1 MTTIVI
7 VDDRITNR
15 NILERL
21 SQSLKPDAN
30 VQTFS
35 DAIQAHAWLGD
46 HQADIVI
53 TDYKM
58 PMMTGAEFIRRCHAD
73 LPGFDAP
80 IIVVTA
86 YEDKDFRYEAL
97 EAGATDFLLTPIDYR
112 EFRTRVQNLLAM
124 RKHRALIKDRAET
137 LEQQLAV
144 ALAERTRIIRDSER
158 QLRDVIDGTAN
169 LMFKT
174 DVEGRLTLANLAFER
189 RFGAG
194 GVSLLGRRL
203 DEVCWDADFAVRCLN
218 SAQRLITGEAGEAVR
233 FEATLKHG
241 PSNRDC
247 GRRDGDGRDPQCEAA
262 DIGRPIAFQ
271 VDQSLLGRPDAH
283 REVLTVCTD
292 ITARKESERR
302 AVEAKQA
309 AELSDRS
316 KTEFLANM
324 SHELRTPL
332 NAIIGFA
339 DMILHEVYGT
349 IGSSRYRSY
358 VTDIRASANHLLE
371 MIIDILDVSEVDAG
385 KLRLRESVVDIERV
399 CHEVVRLVSHR
410 ATEHQVTVNLGPLND
425 LPLMAVDEAKV
436 KQILVNLL
444 VNAIKF
450 TPTEGRIGL
459 WGEASVAGGIRLVV
473 EDTGIGMS
481 DDDIRVAVAR
491 FGRVDNAFSH
501 SRSGTGLGLPL
512 AIDLARAHGGDIEVI
527 SRPGA
532 GTKVYVTLPPERM
545 ISQGFAG

>member
-1 MTTIVI
+1 MMTTIVI
-7 VDDRITNR
+7 VDDRVTNR

-21 SQSLKPDAN
+21 SQSLKPGAVVKSFGDA
-30 VQTFS
+30 VQ
-35 DAIQAHAWLGD
+35 ALAWMAD

-58 PMMTGAEFIRRCHAD
+58 PVMNGADFIRRCFTD
-73 LPGFDAP
+73 LPGFDIP

-124 RKHRALIKDRAET
+124 RKHRAMIKDRAET

-144 ALAERTRIIRDSER
+144 AISERTRIIRDSER

-169 LMFKT
+169 LIFKT
-174 DVEGRLTLANLAFER
+174 DCQGRLTLANQAFER
-189 RFGAG
+189 RFGADCEEFLG
-194 GVSLLGRRL
+194 KRLDRVCRDAKFAARCLENAASLIEAGSEEAIRFEVSLSS
-203 DEVCWDADFAVRCLN
+203 DASGGISD
-218 SAQRLITGEAGEAVR
+218 AGES
-233 FEATLKHG
+233 E
-241 PSNRDC
+241 NRD
-247 GRRDGDGRDPQCEAA
+247 GGNV
-262 DIGRPIAFQ
+262 PISFQ
-271 VDQSLLGRPDAH
+271 VDQSVLDRPDAP
-283 REVLTVCTD
+283 REILTVCTD

-302 AVEAKQA
+302 AVEAKQR

-349 IGSSRYRSY
+349 IGNSRYRSY
-358 VTDIRASANHLLE
+358 VTDIKGSANHLLE
-371 MIIDILDVSEVDAG
+371 IIIDILDVSEVDAG
-385 KLRLRESVVDIERV
+385 KLRLRETVVDVERL
-399 CHEVVRLVSHR
+399 CHEVARLVAHR
-410 ATEHQVTVNLGPLND
+410 ATEQNVAVKVGPFVE
-425 LPLMAVDEAKV
+425 LPLMAADEAKL

-450 TPTEGRIGL
+450 TPAGGHIAL
-459 WGEASVAGGIRLVV
+459 WGEREPEGGILLIV
-473 EDTGIGMS
+473 EDNGIGMS
-481 DDDIRVAVAR
+481 KDDIEVAIAR

-512 AIDLARAHGGDIEVI
+512 AIDLARAHGGDIEVS
-527 SRPGA
+527 SRPGV
-532 GTKVYVTLPPERM
+532 GTKVCVTLPPERAM
-545 ISQGFAG
+545 IEGQVG